1 MIRTIDT
8 DLLCSVPDIAADA
21 GVTSAAVSNWQRRYS
36 DFPTPV
42 YSNGERL
49 KVWYWPEVTEWLL
62 ARNVDE
68 GRASSMAD
76 VDTDVLCGILD
87 IASLAGVNVNCVSN
101 WGKRHADFPRALT
114 CRGRIGGTL
123 VKLWYWS
130 EVSSWLYQ
138 NGKI

>member
-8 DLLCSVPDIAADA
+8 DLLCSVPDIAKEA

-36 DFPTPV
+36 DFPTPL
-42 YSNGERL
+42 YGNGERL
-49 KVWYWPEVTEWLL
+49 KVWYWPEVSSWLL
-62 ARNVDE
+62 THNVSKWSE
-68 GRASSMAD
+68 SVAD
-76 VDTDVLCGILD
+76 VDRNVMCGILD

-114 CRGRIGGTL
+114 CRGRINGTL

>member
-8 DLLCSVPDIAADA
+8 DLLCSVPDIAAEA

-36 DFPTPV
+36 DFPTPI
-42 YSNGERL
+42 YSNGERIKL
-49 KVWYWPEVTEWLL
+49 WYWPEVTEWLL
-62 ARNVDE
+62 THNVSKWSE
-68 GRASSMAD
+68 SVAD
-76 VDTDVLCGILD
+76 VDTNVFCGILD
-87 IASLAGVNVNCVSN
+87 IASLAGVGQPAVSN
-101 WGKRHADFPRALT
+101 WSKRHADFPRALT